1 METGLNSTNCSPVLP
16 YFQAVD
22 EFFSKIESQKLDTK
36 ALQQEK
42 AVLKKLDNVKK
53 DHEKRLG
60 SLQKAQVRMT
70 WCIVECYLHWIA
82 ANTQASRN
90 TQPET
95 PQT

>member
-1 METGLNSTNCSPVLP
+1 M

-60 SLQKAQVRMT
+60 SLQKAQVCFHFKVSLLCWVTERFT
-70 WCIVECYLHWIA
+70 KQCLVEV
-82 ANTQASRN
+82 
-90 TQPET
+90 
-95 PQT
+95 